1 MPLTLYTRQET
12 ANLLGMSL
20 DTLDKER
27 RAGRIAYIQRTPRA
41 NVMFTDEGIAEY
53 IARIT
58 HPAKPERSN
67 ITTLRKRRA

>member
-1 MPLTLYTRQET
+1 MPPTLYTRQET
-12 ANLLGMSL
+12 ADLLGISL

-27 RAGRIAYIQRTPRA
+27 RAGRITYIQRTPGA
-41 NVMFTDEGIAEY
+41 NVMFTDEAITEY

-58 HPAKPERSN
+58 HPARPERTN